1 VGGRIMIAWAVVLGL
16 AVSVQAAQKE
26 ESLADKAARTRKPA
40 PSASP
45 SAPAKVFTNDDL
57 INARGTVIVLPA
69 PEGEEAPPDAGTAT
83 TATKPEPTEEEKRAQ
98 AGAAL
103 QKQIDEQAE
112 TIKVAQ
118 AAIVDWERELND
130 LTNYTF
136 GTKRAAVMQS
146 IDEARK
152 VVADAQK
159 SIVDLEEQARRQG
172 VRVTLP

>member
-1 VGGRIMIAWAVVLGL
+1 MGGRIMIAWAVALGL

-26 ESLADKAARTRKPA
+26 ESLADKAARARKPA
-40 PSASP
+40 PAASP

-57 INARGTVIVLPA
+57 VNAKGDVNVLPV
-69 PEGEEAPPDAGTAT
+69 PEEEQAASGAE
-83 TATKPEPTEEEKRAQ
+83 AVGAASKPEPTEEENRAQ

-112 TIKVAQ
+112 IIRVSHAHI
-118 AAIVDWERELND
+118 ADWERELAD

-152 VVADAQK
+152 VVADARTA
-159 SIVDLEEQARRQG
+159 IADLDDQARRQG

>member
-1 VGGRIMIAWAVVLGL
+1 MIALAAVLGL
-16 AVSVQAAQKE
+16 VVSVQAAQKE
-26 ESLADKAARTRKPA
+26 ESLADKAARVRKPA

-45 SAPAKVFTNDDL
+45 SEPAKVFTNDDL
-57 INARGTVIVLPA
+57 INAKGNVIVMPA
-69 PEGEEAPPDAGTAT
+69 PEGEEASESGTAAT
-83 TATKPEPTEEEKRAQ
+83 TSRPEPTEEEKRAQ

-112 TIKVAQ
+112 TIKVAE
-118 AAIVDWERELND
+118 AAIADWERELND

-152 VVADAQK
+152 VVADARK
-159 SIVDLEEQARRQG
+159 AMVDLEDQARRQG

>member
-1 VGGRIMIAWAVVLGL
+1 MIAWVAALGL
-16 AVSVQAAQKE
+16 VVSVQAAQKE
-26 ESLADKAARTRKPA
+26 ESLADKAARARKPA
-40 PSASP
+40 PAASP

-57 INARGTVIVLPA
+57 INAKGNVIVLP
-69 PEGEEAPPDAGTAT
+69 GGDEETGSDAGTSGQAN
-83 TATKPEPTEEEKRAQ
+83 KPEPTEEEKRAQ

-112 TIKVAQ
+112 TIKIAQ
-118 AAIVDWERELND
+118 AAIADWERELSD

-136 GTKRAAVMQS
+136 GTRRAAVMQS

-152 VVADAQK
+152 VVADAQTAMA
-159 SIVDLEEQARRQG
+159 DLEDQARRQG

>member
-1 VGGRIMIAWAVVLGL
+1 VGGRTMIAWAAVLGL
-16 AVSVQAAQKE
+16 VVSVQAARSD
-26 ESLADKAARTRKPA
+26 ESLADKAARARKPA

-57 INARGTVIVLPA
+57 INARGNVIVLPA
-69 PEGEEAPPDAGTAT
+69 PEDEATPPDAGTAA
-83 TATKPEPTEEEKRAQ
+83 TAARPEPTEEEKRAQ

-103 QKQIDEQAE
+103 QKQIDEQAQ

-118 AAIVDWERELND
+118 AAIVDWEQELND

-152 VVADAQK
+152 VIADAQK
-159 SIVDLEEQARRQG
+159 SIVDLEDQARRQG

>member
-1 VGGRIMIAWAVVLGL
+1 
-16 AVSVQAAQKE
+16 
-26 ESLADKAARTRKPA
+26 
-40 PSASP
+40 
-45 SAPAKVFTNDDL
+45 L

-69 PEGEEAPPDAGTAT
+69 PAGEETTPEAGVVPTASK
-83 TATKPEPTEEEKRAQ
+83 AEPTEEAKRAQ

-112 TIKVAQ
+112 TIKIAQ
-118 AAIVDWERELND
+118 AAIADWERELND

>member
-1 VGGRIMIAWAVVLGL
+1 MIAWVAVL
-16 AVSVQAAQKE
+16 ALVASAQAAPKE
-26 ESLADKAARTRKPA
+26 ESLAEKAEKAARARKPA
-40 PSASP
+40 PTASP

-57 INARGTVIVLPA
+57 LNAKGTVIVLPA
-69 PEGEEAPPDAGTAT
+69 PDEETAAAEGTPSAPI
-83 TATKPEPTEEEKRAQ
+83 KPEPTEEEQRAL

-103 QKQIDEQAE
+103 QKQIDEQAQ
-112 TIKVAQ
+112 TIKTAE
-118 AAIVDWERELND
+118 AAIADWEQELND

-159 SIVDLEEQARRQG
+159 AIVDLDDQARRQG

>member
-1 VGGRIMIAWAVVLGL
+1 MIVWAAVLGL
-16 AVSVQAAQKE
+16 VVTAQAAQKE
-26 ESLADKAARTRKPA
+26 ESLADKAARARKPA
-40 PSASP
+40 PAASP

-57 INARGTVIVLPA
+57 INAKGNVVVLPA
-69 PEGEEAPPDAGTAT
+69 PEGEEPSPDAGTAT

-118 AAIVDWERELND
+118 AAIADWERELND

-159 SIVDLEEQARRQG
+159 SIVDLEDQARRQG
-172 VRVTLP
+172 VQVTLP

>member
-1 VGGRIMIAWAVVLGL
+1 MIAWAAVLGL
-16 AVSVQAAQKE
+16 VVSVQAARKE
-26 ESLADKAARTRKPA
+26 ESLAEKAEKAGRARKPS
-40 PSASP
+40 PTASP

-57 INARGTVIVLPA
+57 LNAKGNVTVLPGPDEETAAAEGTPSA
-69 PEGEEAPPDAGTAT
+69 PS
-83 TATKPEPTEEEKRAQ
+83 KPEPTEEEKRAQ

-112 TIKVAQ
+112 TIRIAQ
-118 AAIVDWERELND
+118 AAIVDWERELSD

-159 SIVDLEEQARRQG
+159 AIVDLEDQARRQG

>member
-1 VGGRIMIAWAVVLGL
+1 MIAWAAVLGL
-16 AVSVQAAQKE
+16 VVSVQAAQKE
-26 ESLADKAARTRKPA
+26 ESLADKAARVRKPA
-40 PSASP
+40 PAASP

-57 INARGTVIVLPA
+57 INAKGNVIVLPA
-69 PEGEEAPPDAGTAT
+69 PEGEEAPSDAGTAAA
-83 TATKPEPTEEEKRAQ
+83 ATKPEPTEEEKRAQ

-112 TIKVAQ
+112 TIRIAQ
-118 AAIVDWERELND
+118 AAIADWERELGD

-159 SIVDLEEQARRQG
+159 SIVDLEDQARRQG

>member
-1 VGGRIMIAWAVVLGL
+1 MIAWAVVLGL
-16 AVSVQAAQKE
+16 AVLVQAAQQE
-26 ESLADKAARTRKPA
+26 ESLAEKAEKATRAKKPA
-40 PSASP
+40 PTASP

-57 INARGTVIVLPA
+57 INAKGNVIVLPA
-69 PEGEEAPPDAGTAT
+69 PEGEEGASDAGTAA
-83 TATKPEPTEEEKRAQ
+83 TAGKPEPTEEEKRAQ

-103 QKQIDEQAE
+103 QKQIDEQAQ
-112 TIKVAQ
+112 TIKIAE
-118 AAIVDWERELND
+118 AAIADWERELND

-159 SIVDLEEQARRQG
+159 ALVDLEDQARRQG

>member
-1 VGGRIMIAWAVVLGL
+1 MIAWAAVLGL
-16 AVSVQAAQKE
+16 VVAVQAAQKE
-26 ESLADKAARTRKPA
+26 ESLADKAARVRKPA

-45 SAPAKVFTNDDL
+45 SEPAKVFTNDDL
-57 INARGTVIVLPA
+57 INAKGNVIVMPA
-69 PEGEEAPPDAGTAT
+69 PEGEEASESSTAAT
-83 TATKPEPTEEEKRAQ
+83 TSRPEPTEEEKRAQ

-112 TIKVAQ
+112 TIKIAQ
-118 AAIVDWERELND
+118 AAIADWERELND

>member
-1 VGGRIMIAWAVVLGL
+1 MIVWAAVLGL
-16 AVSVQAAQKE
+16 VVTAQAAQE
-26 ESLADKAARTRKPA
+26 ESLAEKAERAKAKKPA
-40 PSASP
+40 PAASP

-57 INARGTVIVLPA
+57 INAKGNVVVLPA
-69 PEGEEAPPDAGTAT
+69 PEGEEPALDAGTAA
-83 TATKPEPTEEEKRAQ
+83 TATRPEPTEEEKRAQ

-118 AAIVDWERELND
+118 AAIADWERELSD

>member
-1 VGGRIMIAWAVVLGL
+1 MGGRIMIAWAVALGL

-26 ESLADKAARTRKPA
+26 ESLADKAARARKPA

-45 SAPAKVFTNDDL
+45 SAPGKVFTNDDL
-57 INARGTVIVLPA
+57 INAKGNVVVLPA
-69 PEGEEAPPDAGTAT
+69 PEGEEAAPDAGTAA
-83 TATKPEPTEEEKRAQ
+83 TASKPEPTDDEKRAQ

-103 QKQIDEQAE
+103 QKQIDEQAQ
-112 TIKVAQ
+112 TIKVAE
-118 AAIVDWERELND
+118 AAIADWERELAD

-152 VVADAQK
+152 VVADARTA
-159 SIVDLEEQARRQG
+159 IADLDDQARRQG

>member
-1 VGGRIMIAWAVVLGL
+1 MMAWAVVLGL
-16 AVSVQAAQKE
+16 VVSVQAAQKE
-26 ESLADKAARTRKPA
+26 ESLADKAARVRKPA
-40 PSASP
+40 PAASP

-57 INARGTVIVLPA
+57 INAKGNVIVMPA
-69 PEGEEAPPDAGTAT
+69 PEGEEASDPGTAA
-83 TATKPEPTEEEKRAQ
+83 TASRPEPTEDEKRAQ

-112 TIKVAQ
+112 TIRIAE
-118 AAIVDWERELND
+118 AAIADWERELSD

-146 IDEARK
+146 IDDARK

-159 SIVDLEEQARRQG
+159 AIVDIEDQARRQG
-172 VRVTLP
+172 IRVTLP

>member
-1 VGGRIMIAWAVVLGL
+1 MIAWVAVLGL
-16 AVSVQAAQKE
+16 VVSAQAAQKE
-26 ESLADKAARTRKPA
+26 ESLADKAARAQARKPA
-40 PSASP
+40 PAASP

-57 INARGTVIVLPA
+57 LNAKGNVVVLPGQ
-69 PEGEEAPPDAGTAT
+69 EEEAGSDAGTA
-83 TATKPEPTEEEKRAQ
+83 ANASKPEPTIEEKRAQ

-103 QKQIDEQAE
+103 QKQIDDQVQ
-112 TIKVAQ
+112 TIKIAQ
-118 AAIVDWERELND
+118 TAIEDWERELSD

-152 VVADAQK
+152 VVADARTA
-159 SIVDLEEQARRQG
+159 IADLDDQARRQG

>member
-1 VGGRIMIAWAVVLGL
+1 MIAWAAVLAL
-16 AVSVQAAQKE
+16 MVPVQAAQKE
-26 ESLADKAARTRKPA
+26 ESLADKAARARKPA

-57 INARGTVIVLPA
+57 INAQGQVIVLPA
-69 PEGEEAPPDAGTAT
+69 PEGEETPPDAGTA
-83 TATKPEPTEEEKRAQ
+83 APGKPEPTEEEKRAQ

-112 TIKVAQ
+112 TIKIAQ
-118 AAIVDWERELND
+118 AAIVDWEQELND

-152 VVADAQK
+152 VIADAQK
-159 SIVDLEEQARRQG
+159 SMVDLEDQARRQG
-172 VRVTLP
+172 IRVTVP